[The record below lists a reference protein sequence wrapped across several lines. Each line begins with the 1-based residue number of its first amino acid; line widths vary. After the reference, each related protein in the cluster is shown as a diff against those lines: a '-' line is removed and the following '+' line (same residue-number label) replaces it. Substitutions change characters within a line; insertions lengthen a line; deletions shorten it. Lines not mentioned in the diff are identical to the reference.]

1 MAAEVIP
8 MKPKVRHG
16 TQILCYAICL
26 ILLGSVGYA
35 SGLMS
40 GQFETGQKAKVKGPI
55 ASRDG
60 DLINVKDVKTGLV
73 VVVSVSDST
82 KFERKKGAFK
92 FRREDMD
99 VTAMVP
105 GLGIEA
111 EGVGNAQG
119 QLDATKISFS
129 PDDFAIA
136 IAEEQQITAN
146 EAAAKKA
153 QSTADQGV
161 SQAQGAQTSADN
173 AQVSANQAAAAAGTA
188 GAIGVMD
195 AVAISKVN
203 QRVSELGDY
212 TVVAEAG
219 IYYEPNQSALDDA
232 AKADLNKLAAIA
244 LSTKGYLI
252 EIAGYT
258 SSTGTHDSNQKL
270 SDERAATVANY
281 LRAQENIPM
290 RRILVP
296 AGYAAMHPNATNAD
310 AQGRAQNRRVDVKIL
325 VNKGLNAQM

>member
-1 MAAEVIP
+1 
-8 MKPKVRHG
+8 MKLKARSG
-16 TQILCYAICL
+16 AQILCCAVCL

-35 SGLMS
+35 SGLVR

-60 DLINVKDVKTGLV
+60 DLINVKDAKTGLL

-136 IAEEQQITAN
+136 IAEEQQIMAN

-153 QSTADQGV
+153 QSTANQGV
-161 SQAQGAQTSADN
+161 SEAQGAQSSADN
-173 AQVSANQAAAAAGTA
+173 AQISANQAAAAAGTA

-195 AVAISKVN
+195 AVAIGKVN

-296 AGYAAMHPNATNAD
+296 AGYAAMHPAASNVD
-310 AQGRAQNRRVDVKIL
+310 AQGRALNRRVDVKIL

>member
-1 MAAEVIP
+1 
-8 MKPKVRHG
+8 MKPKVRNG
-16 TQILCYAICL
+16 VQILCYAICL
-26 ILLGSVGYA
+26 ILLGSVGHA
-35 SGLMS
+35 SGFFS
-40 GQFETGQKAKVKGPI
+40 GQFETGQKAKVK
-55 ASRDG
+55 DT
-60 DLINVKDVKTGLV
+60 KTGLV
-73 VVVSVSDST
+73 VVVSVSDDT

-129 PDDFAIA
+129 PDDFAIS
-136 IAEEQQITAN
+136 IAEEQQIMAN
-146 EAAAKKA
+146 QASAQKA

-161 SQAQGAQTSADN
+161 SQAQAAQSSANNAQSSADN

-203 QRVSELGDY
+203 QRVSDLGDY
-212 TVVAEAG
+212 TLVAEAG
-219 IYYEPNQSALDDA
+219 IYYEPNQSSLDDA
-232 AKADLNKLAAIA
+232 AKADLNQLAAVA

-270 SDERAATVANY
+270 SDERPATVANY
-281 LRAQENIPM
+281 LRAQQNIPM

-296 AGYAAMHPNATNAD
+296 AGYAAMHPAGSNAD
-310 AQGRAQNRRVDVKIL
+310 AQGRALNRRVDVKIL
-325 VNKGLNAQM
+325 VNKGLNANAQM